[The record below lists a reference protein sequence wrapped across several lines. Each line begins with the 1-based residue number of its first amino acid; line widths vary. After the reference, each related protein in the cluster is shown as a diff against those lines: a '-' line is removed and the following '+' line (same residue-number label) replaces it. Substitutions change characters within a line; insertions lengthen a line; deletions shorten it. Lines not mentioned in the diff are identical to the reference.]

1 MDCNCNCNSSTTGER
16 AWVGTG
22 LKFAVTITA
31 EGFSQVEDEWKV
43 VFQCGRKTLELSK
56 EDMSIGED
64 DTYIANVDT
73 SLLGAG
79 TLSVITYAYVPDEDW
94 EGGVR
99 VEVDKQDILYI
110 ESA

>member
-1 MDCNCNCNSSTTGER
+1 MDCNCNHSTEER

-31 EGFSQVEDEWKV
+31 EGFSQEEDDWKV
-43 VFQCGRKTLELSK
+43 IFQCGRKSLELNK
-56 EDMSIGED
+56 EDMSVGEGG
-64 DTYIANVDT
+64 TFIANVDT

-79 TLSVITYAYVPDEDW
+79 TLSVITYAYVPDDDW
-94 EGGVR
+94 EYGVR

-110 ESA
+110 KDV

>member
-1 MDCNCNCNSSTTGER
+1 MNCNCTHTSQER

-22 LKFAVTITA
+22 LKFAITITA
-31 EGFSQVEDEWKV
+31 EGFDQENDDWKV
-43 VFQCGRKTLELSK
+43 VFQCGRKTLEMTK
-56 EDMSIGED
+56 ADMAISDDGENL
-64 DTYIANVDT
+64 TFIANIDT

-99 VEVDKQDILYI
+99 TEVDKQDILYI
-110 ESA
+110 KEV

>member
-1 MDCNCNCNSSTTGER
+1 MDCNCNCNTNQER

-22 LKFAVTITA
+22 LKFAVNITA
-31 EGFSQVEDEWKV
+31 EGFSMEEDDFKVE
-43 VFQCGRKTLELSK
+43 FRCGRKSLEFSK

-64 DTYIANVDT
+64 GTFIVNVDT

-79 TLSVITYAYVPDEDW
+79 TLSVITTAYVPDDDW

-99 VEVDKQDILYI
+99 KEVDKQDILYI
-110 ESA
+110 KET

>member
-1 MDCNCNCNSSTTGER
+1 MNCNCTHNTNQER

-22 LKFAVTITA
+22 LKFAITIAA
-31 EGFSQVEDEWKV
+31 EGFDQAEDDWKV
-43 VFQCGRKTLELSK
+43 VFQCGRKTLELAK
-56 EDMSIGED
+56 ADMSIGED
-64 DTYIANVDT
+64 DTFIANVDT

-94 EGGVR
+94 DGGVR

-110 ESA
+110 KEV

>member
-1 MDCNCNCNSSTTGER
+1 MNCNCEHNTQER

-31 EGFSQVEDEWKV
+31 EGFSQEDDDWKV
-43 VFQCGRKTLELSK
+43 KFVCGRNEVELTK
-56 EDMSIGED
+56 ADMSISEDEGEL
-64 DTYIANVDT
+64 TFIANVDT

-94 EGGVR
+94 EGGIR
-99 VEVDKQDILYI
+99 TEVDKQDLLVIKGM
-110 ESA
+110 